1 MLSVKNYSS
10 IWRNWIKACISNVNY
25 SILIN
30 GKPHGKIHEKRG
42 LRQRDPI
49 SPFLFVIAMN
59 YFSKLLKHLEVCES
73 IRGVSFN
80 SNCNLFH
87 ILFTD
92 DILLFIEDD
101 DVFLKNLH
109 MAITLFK
116 KALELNIKLVKSIIC
131 PIMWLVLVPR
141 RLLKSGTSLIKISLY
156 PIWESFW
163 KIIWILRP
171 SGQTLKI
178 KSIKSLAIGNIPLFP
193 EEN

>member
-1 MLSVKNYSS
+1 MANKGIDFWKASKTKGFFLKLDIEKSFDKLNWNFIDYMLLVKNYSS

-92 DILLFIEDD
+92 DILLFIEEN
-101 DVFLKNLH
+101 DVFFKNLH

-131 PIMWLVLVPR
+131 PIM
-141 RLLKSGTSLIKISLY
+141 
-156 PIWESFW
+156 
-163 KIIWILRP
+163 
-171 SGQTLKI
+171 
-178 KSIKSLAIGNIPLFP
+178 
-193 EEN
+193 